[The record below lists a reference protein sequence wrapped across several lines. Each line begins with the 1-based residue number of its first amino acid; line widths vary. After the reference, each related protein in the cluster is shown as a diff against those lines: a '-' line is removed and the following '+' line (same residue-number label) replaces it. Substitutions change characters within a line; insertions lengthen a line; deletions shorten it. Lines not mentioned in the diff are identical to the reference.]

1 MGINSLVK
9 GRGFKNFMSKLYGW
23 GAAVVILGA
32 LFKINHYPGANM
44 MLVFGLSTEAIIF
57 FFSAFEPPHVEPDWS
72 LVYPELAG
80 MYHGA
85 ATEIGHPTIKNKDLT
100 KELDKMLSDAKIGPE
115 LIQSLSKGLHNLSEN
130 TGMLS
135 DVSNAAVATN
145 DYVKNMKTA
154 SQSVSELT
162 SSYQKTSEVLTKD
175 ATATQEY
182 FTSLKG
188 AAASVS
194 NLSNTYDAAANTIK
208 KDLAVTTELVGSIKG
223 AADAAKSLNDTYA
236 KSAEL
241 LAKSASALDFSALEG
256 GAYSKELQ
264 KIASNLSALNSVY
277 EMQLTSTK
285 KQVEVS
291 GQLQE
296 KFDVFIKNLNESIE
310 KTAQYKDGVNVLAQ
324 NVASLNKVY
333 GNILT
338 AMNVPTGK

>member
-1 MGINSLVK
+1 MGINSIVK

-23 GAAVVILGA
+23 GASVVILGA
-32 LFKINHYPGANM
+32 LFKINHYPFANE
-44 MLVFGLSTEAIIF
+44 MLIVGLGTEAIIF
-57 FFSAFEPPHVEPDWS
+57 FFSGFEPPHVEPDWS

-85 ATEIGHPTIKNKDLT
+85 ATEIGHPSIKNKDLT

-154 SQSVSELT
+154 SQSVNDLST
-162 SSYQKTSEVLTKD
+162 SYKKTSEVLDKD
-175 ATATQEY
+175 AAVSQDY
-182 FTSLKG
+182 YNSLKG
-188 AAASVS
+188 VTASVS
-194 NLSNTYDAAANTIK
+194 NLSNTYNAAAETMK
-208 KDLAVTTELVGSIKG
+208 KDLVITTELVGSIKT
-223 AADAAKSLNDTYA
+223 ASDAAKSLNDTYT

-241 LAKSASALDFSALEG
+241 LAKSAHALDFSALEG

-264 KIASNLSALNSVY
+264 KISSNLGALNSVY
-277 EMQLTSTK
+277 ELQLTSSK

-291 GQLQE
+291 DQLQV
-296 KFDVFIKNLNESIE
+296 KFDSFLKNLNESIE
-310 KTAQYKDGVNVLAQ
+310 KTSQYKDGVSVLAQ

>member
-1 MGINSLVK
+1 
-9 GRGFKNFMSKLYGW
+9 MSKLYGW
-23 GAAVVILGA
+23 GASVVILGA
-32 LFKINHYPGANM
+32 LFKINHYTGANE
-44 MLVFGLSTEAIIF
+44 MLILGLTTESVIF
-57 FFSAFEPPHVEPDWS
+57 FFSGFEPPHVEPDWS
-72 LVYPELAG
+72 VVYPELAG

-85 ATEIGHPTIKNKDLT
+85 ATEIGHPSIKNKDLT

-154 SQSVSELT
+154 SQSVTDLSA
-162 SSYQKTSEVLTKD
+162 SYKKTSEVLDKD
-175 ATATQEY
+175 SAISQEY
-182 FTSLKG
+182 FNTLKG
-188 AAASVS
+188 ASASVA
-194 NLSNTYDAAANTIK
+194 NLSNTYNAAAETMK
-208 KDLAVTTELVGSIKG
+208 KDLVVTTELVGSIRT
-223 AADAAKSLNDTYA
+223 AADAAKSLNDTYT

-241 LAKSASALDFSALEG
+241 LAKSANALDFSALEG

-264 KIASNLSALNSVY
+264 KISSNLSALNSVY
-277 EMQLTSTK
+277 ELQLTSTK

-291 GQLQE
+291 DQLQV
-296 KFDVFIKNLNESIE
+296 KFDSFLKNLNESIE
-310 KTAQYKDGVNVLAQ
+310 KTSQYKDGVSVLAQ

>member
-1 MGINSLVK
+1 MGINSIVK
-9 GRGFKNFMSKLYGW
+9 GRGFKNFMSKLYGI

-32 LFKINHYPGANM
+32 LFKINHYPGANE
-44 MLVFGLSTEAIIF
+44 MLVLGLSTESIIF

-80 MYHGA
+80 MYSGA
-85 ATEIGHPTIKNKDLT
+85 ATEIGHPSIKNKDLT

-154 SQSVSELT
+154 SQSVNELT
-162 SSYQKTSEVLTKD
+162 DSYKKTSEGLDKD
-175 ATATQEY
+175 AAATQDY
-182 FTSLKG
+182 FNSLKG
-188 AAASVS
+188 ASASVS
-194 NLSNTYDAAANTIK
+194 NLSNTYNAAADTMK
-208 KDLAVTTELVGSIKG
+208 KDLAVTTELVGSIKT
-223 AADAAKSLNDTYA
+223 ASDAAKSLNDTYT

-241 LAKSASALDFSALEG
+241 LARSANALDFSALEG

-264 KIASNLSALNSVY
+264 KISSNLSALNSVY
-277 EMQLTSTK
+277 EMQLTSSK
-285 KQVEVS
+285 KQIEVS
-291 GQLQE
+291 DQLQV
-296 KFDVFIKNLNESIE
+296 KFDSFLKNLNESIE
-310 KTAQYKDGVNVLAQ
+310 KTSQYKDGVSVLAQ

>member
-1 MGINSLVK
+1 
-9 GRGFKNFMSKLYGW
+9 MSKLYGW
-23 GAAVVILGA
+23 GASVVILGA
-32 LFKINHYPGANM
+32 LFKINHYTGANE
-44 MLVFGLSTEAIIF
+44 MLILGLTTESIIF
-57 FFSAFEPPHVEPDWS
+57 FFSGFEPPHVEPDWS
-72 LVYPELAG
+72 VVYPELAG

-85 ATEIGHPTIKNKDLT
+85 ATEIGHPSIKNKDLT

-154 SQSVSELT
+154 SQSVTDLSA
-162 SSYQKTSEVLTKD
+162 SYKKTSEVLDKD
-175 ATATQEY
+175 SAISQEY
-182 FTSLKG
+182 FNTLKG
-188 AAASVS
+188 ASASVA
-194 NLSNTYDAAANTIK
+194 NLSNTYNAAAETMK
-208 KDLAVTTELVGSIKG
+208 KDLVVTTELVGSIRT
-223 AADAAKSLNDTYA
+223 AADAAKSLNDTYT

-241 LAKSASALDFSALEG
+241 LAKSANALDFSALEG

-264 KIASNLSALNSVY
+264 KISSNLSALNSVY
-277 EMQLTSTK
+277 ELQLTSTK

-291 GQLQE
+291 DQLQV
-296 KFDVFIKNLNESIE
+296 KFDSFLKNLNESIE
-310 KTAQYKDGVNVLAQ
+310 KTSQYKDGVSVLAQ

>member
-1 MGINSLVK
+1 
-9 GRGFKNFMSKLYGW
+9 MSKLYGW
-23 GAAVVILGA
+23 GAAVVIMGA

-44 MLVFGLSTEAIIF
+44 MLVFGLTTESIIF

-80 MYHGA
+80 MYQGA
-85 ATEIGHPTIKNKDLT
+85 ATEVGHPTIKNKDLT

-115 LIQSLSKGLHNLSEN
+115 LIQSLSKGLHSLSEN

-135 DVSNAAVATN
+135 DVSSAAGATN
-145 DYVKNMKTA
+145 EYVKNVRTA
-154 SQSVSELT
+154 SQSVSDLT
-162 SSYQKTSEVLTKD
+162 STYQKTAEGLSKD
-175 ATATQEY
+175 ASASEEY
-182 FTSLKG
+182 FKSLKG
-188 AAASVS
+188 ASASVA
-194 NLSNTYDAAANTIK
+194 NLSNTYDAAADTMK
-208 KDLAVTTELVGSIKG
+208 KDLAVTTELVGSIKT
-223 AADAAKSLNDTYA
+223 ASDAARSLNDTYT

-256 GAYSKELQ
+256 GAFSKELQ
-264 KIASNLSALNSVY
+264 KISSNLGALNSVY

-285 KQVEVS
+285 KQVETS
-291 GQLQE
+291 TQLQE
-296 KFDVFIKNLNESIE
+296 KFDVFIKNLNDSIE
-310 KTAQYKDGVNVLAQ
+310 KTAQYKDGVSVLAQ